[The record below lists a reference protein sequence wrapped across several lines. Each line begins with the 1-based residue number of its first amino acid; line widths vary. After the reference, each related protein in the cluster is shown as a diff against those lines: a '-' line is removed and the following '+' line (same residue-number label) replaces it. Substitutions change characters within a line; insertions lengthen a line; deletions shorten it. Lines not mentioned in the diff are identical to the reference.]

1 LEERA
6 RKERR
11 LREESERSFMW
22 CWEGWAERV
31 EGRIGRCGQCC
42 RDGEWRKFLSVA
54 KLTMRGARMSMKR
67 AGFAKSVTLIPPSL
81 EGVHSG
87 GKRIDFCGL
96 RQQFRHKFALK
107 TAAIDHA

>member
-1 LEERA
+1 
-6 RKERR
+6 
-11 LREESERSFMW
+11 M
-22 CWEGWAERV
+22 GWWDGLAERV
-31 EGRIGRCGQCC
+31 EGRIGRRGQFC
-42 RDGEWRKFLSVA
+42 RDEERRKFLSVA
-54 KLTMRGARMSMKR
+54 KLTMRWARMSMKR
-67 AGFAKSVTLIPPSL
+67 AGVAKSDALIPPSL